1 MSTSQL
7 SPYTQYY
14 IRRLLRQYIAS
25 LNYPASGVGI
35 CAYFQQDLNDLLA
48 KIYPSSQLKAKLR
61 ELELMVQHHQ
71 LSDTQLSDTEGSHPY
86 RGSSDIEQKILWILD
101 LRFLALLPALSLAV
115 VPEPT
120 SSRFH
125 FMLKNEMHEGIRHSD
140 DLFGKVLEFEAD
152 HNLPTYSLLLTLI
165 NQQIAFLL
173 TVSEARHAIWVDLRS
188 PIYYRL
194 VEQSNQFEEF
204 QLIA

>member
-1 MSTSQL
+1 MSTSKL

-14 IRRLLRQYIAS
+14 IRRLLRQYIGS
-25 LNYPASGVGI
+25 LNYPPSGVGV
-35 CAYFQQDLNDLLA
+35 CAYFQQDLNSLLA
-48 KIYPSSQLKAKLR
+48 QIYPPNELKAKLR

-71 LSDTQLSDTEGSHPY
+71 MSDSEGPHPY
-86 RGSSDIEQKILWILD
+86 GSPSDIEQKILWILD
-101 LRFLALLPALSLAV
+101 LRFLALLPAMSLAI

-125 FMLKNEMHEGIRHSD
+125 FMLKNEMHEGIRHTE
-140 DLFGKVLEFEAD
+140 DLFGKVLEFEAE

-165 NQQIAFLL
+165 NQQVEFLL
-173 TVSEARHAIWVDLRS
+173 TVSEARHAIWVNLRS

-194 VEQSNQFEEF
+194 VEQSNQFEDF